1 MNINSITF
9 KLGGIIIVLFLVVF
23 FPLVFTI
30 DQLFTSFYKNQKQEE
45 LDHFATKYSAS
56 ISDVDDKAAYHMFKM
71 SSELINADLFV
82 FNMKGKIIK
91 STGILGFQEG
101 TQVSDNIFQPI
112 SKKQTVGIEYSEK
125 GGDQKFLLSGK
136 PIIIGNEVKGGLV
149 VVSNMDNVN
158 TSIAKVRIWLLVSV
172 IGSLFIAIGFTFFIS
187 KKLSSPL
194 LKMERATREIA
205 KGKLKTKL
213 VVPTKDEVGSLA
225 AAIMDLERE
234 LEDYRNNRREFFAN
248 ISHELR
254 TPISYIKGYSKV
266 VKDELYDSEEEKKQY
281 LMIIY
286 DESTRLAELINDLF
300 ELAKMEEGKL
310 DLDFEWVD
318 ISEVLIS
325 SVKKVD
331 LKAKEKGINIHLSTK
346 TGNPFL
352 FSDGRRLEQIFINLI
367 ENAIRYS
374 NQDTKIDIYIAPQKR
389 DIQIFI
395 IDSGIGIPKDDLP
408 FIFERFY
415 RVEKSRSRSTG
426 GTGLGLAIVKNLVE
440 LLGGRIEINSVENIG
455 TTFKLCFPIGQKVSE
470 EKE

>member
-1 MNINSITF
+1 M
-9 KLGGIIIVLFLVVF
+9 
-23 FPLVFTI
+23 
-30 DQLFTSFYKNQKQEE
+30 
-45 LDHFATKYSAS
+45 
-56 ISDVDDKAAYHMFKM
+56 DDKAAYHMFKM

-266 VKDELYDSEEEKKQY
+266 VKDELYDSEEEK
-281 LMIIY
+281 
-286 DESTRLAELINDLF
+286 N
-300 ELAKMEEGKL
+300 
-310 DLDFEWVD
+310 
-318 ISEVLIS
+318 
-325 SVKKVD
+325 
-331 LKAKEKGINIHLSTK
+331 NI
-346 TGNPFL
+346 
-352 FSDGRRLEQIFINLI
+352 
-367 ENAIRYS
+367 
-374 NQDTKIDIYIAPQKR
+374 
-389 DIQIFI
+389 
-395 IDSGIGIPKDDLP
+395 
-408 FIFERFY
+408 
-415 RVEKSRSRSTG
+415 
-426 GTGLGLAIVKNLVE
+426 
-440 LLGGRIEINSVENIG
+440 
-455 TTFKLCFPIGQKVSE
+455 
-470 EKE
+470 

>member
-1 MNINSITF
+1 MNSITF
-9 KLGGIIIVLFLVVF
+9 KLSGTIIILLLTVL

-30 DQLFTSFYKNQKQEE
+30 DQLFTAFYKNQKQEE
-45 LDHFATKYSAS
+45 MNHFAAKYSAS
-56 ISDVDDKAAYHMFKM
+56 ISNVEDTNAYHMFEM
-71 SSELINADLFV
+71 SSELMNADLFV

-91 STGILGFQEG
+91 STGLLGFNEG
-101 TQVSDNIFQPI
+101 TQVADYIFNPI
-112 SKKQTVGIEYSEK
+112 SKEQTVGIEYSK
-125 GGDQKFLLSGK
+125 KSGDPKFLLTGK
-136 PIIIGNEVKGGLV
+136 PIVIGNEVKGGLV
-149 VVSNMDNVN
+149 VVSNMDEVN

-187 KKLSSPL
+187 KKLSAPL

-205 KGKLKTKL
+205 KGTLKTRL

-234 LEDYRNNRREFFAN
+234 LEDYRTNRREFFAN

-266 VKDELYDSEEEKKQY
+266 LKDELYGSEEEKIQY

-310 DLDFEWVD
+310 DLSFEWVD
-318 ISEVLIS
+318 ISEVLKS

-331 LKAKEKGINIHLSTK
+331 LKAKEKGIHIHFNTR
-346 TGNPFL
+346 NDPPFL
-352 FSDGRRLEQIFINLI
+352 YSDGKRLEQIFINLI

-374 NQDTKIDIYIAPQKR
+374 NQATKIEVYTALQKR
-389 DIQIFI
+389 DIQVFI
-395 IDSGIGIPKDDLP
+395 KDFGIGIPEEDLP
-408 FIFERFY
+408 YVFERFY

-426 GTGLGLAIVKNLVE
+426 GTGLGLAIVKNLVK
-440 LLGGRIEINSVENIG
+440 LLGGRIEIKSAENIG
-455 TTFKLCFPIGQKVSE
+455 TTFKLSFPTGKKVSE
-470 EKE
+470 K